1 MAVTTLEAP
10 LDAPVRLDLLGGFR
24 LRVGDREM
32 TVSDVAQRVI
42 AYVAL
47 QDRPVR
53 RDRLAGSLW
62 LDKTDARAGA
72 NLRSA
77 LWRLRRQ
84 GADVMDFGE
93 SSVRL
98 RGGVQVDVREVTAW
112 AWRIIEGRS
121 EPSDLD
127 RVPPAGDLLADW
139 YDEWVVLERE
149 RLHQLRLHAL
159 EGICRSLLESGRT
172 ARAIDAALAVV
183 NVDPLRESAYRLL
196 VEAHVQEGNWSE
208 AVRARRRYVGVVR
221 DQLGLDVS
229 GRLTELV
236 PGAGPL

>member
-1 MAVTTLEAP
+1 MAVTTLDAA

-24 LRVGDREM
+24 LRVGEREV

-84 GADVMDFGE
+84 GADVMDLGE

-98 RGGVQVDVREVTAW
+98 RGGVQVDVREVTDW
-112 AWRIIEGRS
+112 AWRVIEGRG
-121 EPSDLD
+121 EPADLD
-127 RVPPAGDLLADW
+127 RIPPAGDLLSDW

-159 EGICRSLLESGRT
+159 EGICRGLLESGRT

-183 NVDPLRESAYRLL
+183 NVDPLRETAYRLL
-196 VEAHVQEGNWSE
+196 IEAHVHEGNWSE
-208 AVRARRRYVGVVR
+208 AVRARRRYVSVVR

-229 GRLTELV
+229 DRLADLI
-236 PGAGPL
+236 PGTLPH

>member
-1 MAVTTLEAP
+1 MTGTV
-10 LDAPVRLDLLGGFR
+10 LDAAPIRLDLLGGFR
-24 LRVGDREM
+24 LRVGEREV

-84 GADVMDFGE
+84 GADVMDLGE
-93 SSVRL
+93 SSVQL
-98 RGGVQVDVREVTAW
+98 RGTVEVDVREVSVW
-112 AWRIIEGRS
+112 AWRVIEGRTLP
-121 EPSDLD
+121 EDLD
-127 RVPPAGDLLADW
+127 RIPPAGELLTDW

-159 EGICRSLLESGRT
+159 EGICRGLLESGRT

-183 NVDPLRESAYRLL
+183 TVDPLRESAYRLL
-196 VEAHVQEGNWSE
+196 VEAHLHEGNWSE
-208 AVRARRRYVGVVR
+208 AVRARSRYVAVMR
-221 DQLGLDVS
+221 DQLGLDV
-229 GRLTELV
+229 GARLTDLL
-236 PGAGPL
+236 PGPPAH